1 MEEPQEDKPLDLGV
15 TSYFDPQVVDLLGK
29 LQQLSRKFERA
40 MKLSDADSVA
50 KMPSRLKDYLET
62 LMERERKI
70 LCLRLG
76 LENGYRY
83 PLEDVAKS
91 YRITTDRVVQIEAR
105 AVRKLLSPIRRRQLD
120 AMVRSKSFEDIDWT
134 YPLD

>member
-1 MEEPQEDKPLDLGV
+1 
-15 TSYFDPQVVDLLGK
+15 
-29 LQQLSRKFERA
+29 
-40 MKLSDADSVA
+40 
-50 KMPSRLKDYLET
+50 
-62 LMERERKI
+62 
-70 LCLRLG
+70 